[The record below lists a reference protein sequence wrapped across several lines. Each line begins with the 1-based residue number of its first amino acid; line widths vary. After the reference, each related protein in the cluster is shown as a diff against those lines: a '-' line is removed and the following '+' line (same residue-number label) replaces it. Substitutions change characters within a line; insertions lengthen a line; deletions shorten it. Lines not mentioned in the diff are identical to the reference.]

1 MKNTETKKETRKR
14 YLKIREEIPEAA
26 RKAAQQKIVER
37 LISCPIYEKADRIY
51 SYVSFG
57 SEADTYVLMEESI
70 RRGKK
75 VAVPKVL
82 GPGKMEFY
90 YIGDTGD
97 LKPGFASILEPASR
111 CKRAPV
117 PDQSSLAIVPGSVFD
132 RKGVRIGYGG
142 GYYDVYLSGCPQ
154 CVRVAL
160 AFSVQCVEGDLP
172 SDPHDIRM
180 DAIITEKELI
190 KCSKDFP
197 EIR

>member
-26 RKAAQQKIVER
+26 RKAAQQKMVER
-37 LISCPIYEKADRIY
+37 LVSCPIYENSDRIY
-51 SYVSFG
+51 CYASFG

-75 VAVPKVL
+75 VAVPKVI
-82 GPGKMEFY
+82 GPREMEFY
-90 YIGDTGD
+90 YIGDMRD
-97 LKPGFASILEPASR
+97 LEPGFASILEPAAR
-111 CKRAPV
+111 CERAPA
-117 PDQSSLAIVPGSVFD
+117 PDQRSLVIVPGSVFD
-132 RKGVRIGYGG
+132 RKGTRIGYGG
-142 GYYDVYLSGCPQ
+142 GYYDAYLSACPQ

-160 AFSVQCVEGDLP
+160 AFSVQCTEEYLP
-172 SDPHDIRM
+172 SEPHDIRM

-190 KCSKDFP
+190 KCSQDFP